1 MEPIAPREMPLG
13 LPEVIAR
20 MAERVSNQ
28 CDVRNLAF
36 HPAAAG
42 LFLADLHADTLLW
55 GVDPMALRAGGHLDG
70 HRLAAAGMGLQV
82 FAAPT
87 WTPLPFRNDEDRL
100 VVSRAGF
107 DQTDAL
113 FPSEVLS
120 PARRRSRKRRSRAL
134 KIAQRFEKMID
145 DSKLPNAPF
154 RAVPLLAADDFEG
167 LAEGRAPDADEGA
180 QPRIGVMLALEGLHW
195 LAPDAD
201 DTRVSAALDE
211 LFGAGYRMVAP
222 THRFSNGLGGAS
234 ENSAGR
240 GGLTA
245 AGRKVINGL
254 LERRM
259 VVDLAHASSAL
270 IREACG
276 IALTHAG
283 GPRPVLISHAGIKM
297 INPSARNLSAGD
309 IRAVASTGG
318 VIGVG
323 FWRSAMGWADDEP
336 FEIKMAYIVRSIRAT
351 LEILSDPDFADEMV
365 GRYGRYDPYEH
376 IAFGSDFDGA
386 TTTAF
391 DVTGV
396 SHVVAALAS
405 VRDHQM
411 APVFPADK
419 LALIAGGNTRRMLRK
434 AMT

>member
-1 MEPIAPREMPLG
+1 MKPITPREVPLG

-28 CDVRNLAF
+28 ADVRNLDF
-36 HPAAAG
+36 HPAANG

-55 GVDPMALRAGGHLDG
+55 GVDPMALRSGGHLDG
-70 HRLAAAGMGLQV
+70 HRLAASGMGLQV

-113 FPSEVLS
+113 FPSEVFT

-134 KIAQRFEKMID
+134 KIAQRFEKMIA
-145 DSKLPNAPF
+145 DSAKPGAPF
-154 RAVPLLAADDFEG
+154 RAVPLFQASDF
-167 LAEGRAPDADEGA
+167 DEL
-180 QPRIGVMLALEGLHW
+180 QQKTTPRRIGVMLALEGLHW
-195 LAPDAD
+195 LAPDAED
-201 DTRVSAALDE
+201 ARITAALDE
-211 LFGAGYRMVAP
+211 LHGAGYRMLAP

-245 AGRKVINGL
+245 AGRKVISGL
-254 LERRM
+254 LDRRM
-259 VVDLAHASSAL
+259 VVDLAHASTAV

-276 IALTHAG
+276 LALTHPD
-283 GPRPVLISHAGIKM
+283 GPRPVLVSHCGVKAV
-297 INPSARNLSAGD
+297 NPTPRNLSAGD
-309 IRAVASTGG
+309 IRAVAATGG
-318 VIGVG
+318 LIGVG

-336 FEIKMAYIVRSIRAT
+336 FQIKMAYIIRSMCAV
-351 LEILSDPDFADEMV
+351 LEALTDPDFVDEM
-365 GRYGRYDPYEH
+365 RGRYDRYDPFEH

-396 SHVVAALAS
+396 SHVVAAMAAA
-405 VRDHQM
+405 RDQNM
-411 APVFPADK
+411 ARVFPADK
-419 LALIAGGNTRRMLRK
+419 IALIAGENTRRVLRA

>member
-1 MEPIAPREMPLG
+1 
-13 LPEVIAR
+13 

-28 CDVRNLAF
+28 ADVRNLAF
-36 HPAAAG
+36 HPVAEG
-42 LFLADLHADTLLW
+42 LFMADLHADTLLW
-55 GVDPMALRAGGHLDG
+55 GVDPMAPRSGGHLDG
-70 HRLAAAGMGLQV
+70 HRLAASGIGLQV

-113 FPSEVLS
+113 FPSEVFS

-134 KIAQRFEKMID
+134 KIAQRFEKMIA
-145 DSKLPNAPF
+145 DSAQPGAPF
-154 RAVPLLAADDFEG
+154 RAVPLFGPDDFDG
-167 LAEGRAPDADEGA
+167 LQAPGGPAHDPAE
-180 QPRIGVMLALEGLHW
+180 PRHIGVMLSLEGLHW

-201 DTRVSAALDE
+201 DARVNAALDE
-211 LFGAGYRMVAP
+211 LHGAGYRMIAP

-245 AGRKVINGL
+245 AGRKVIAGVFD
-254 LERRM
+254 RRM
-259 VVDLAHASSAL
+259 VVDLAHASSAV

-276 IALTHAG
+276 LALTHAD
-283 GPRPVLISHAGIKM
+283 GPRPVLVSHCGIKA
-297 INPSARNLSAGD
+297 ISPTARNLSAGD
-309 IRAVASTGG
+309 IRAVAATGG

-336 FEIKMAYIVRSIRAT
+336 FKIKMDYIIRSICAVLDT
-351 LEILSDPDFADEMV
+351 LQEPDFVDEMI
-365 GRYGRYDPYEH
+365 GRYDRYDPYEH

-396 SHVVAALAS
+396 SHVVAALAA
-405 VRDHQM
+405 VREQNM
-411 APVFPADK
+411 AARFPADK
-419 LALIAGGNTRRMLRK
+419 LALVAGENTRRVLRA

>member
-1 MEPIAPREMPLG
+1 MNPITPREMPLG

-28 CDVRNLAF
+28 ADVRNLDF
-36 HPAAAG
+36 HPAAEG

-55 GVDPMALRAGGHLDG
+55 GINPMPPRAGGHLDG
-70 HRLAAAGMGLQV
+70 HRLAAARMGLQV

-113 FPSEVLS
+113 FPSEVFS

-134 KIAQRFEKMID
+134 KIAQRFEKMIA
-145 DSKLPNAPF
+145 DSAKPGAPF
-154 RAVPLLAADDFEG
+154 RAVPLFGPDDF
-167 LAEGRAPDADEGA
+167 DELHRKSD
-180 QPRIGVMLALEGLHW
+180 PRRIGVMLALEGLHW
-195 LAPDAD
+195 LAPDAED
-201 DTRVSAALDE
+201 ARINAALEE
-211 LFGAGYRMVAP
+211 LHGAGYRMLAP

-245 AGRKVINGL
+245 AGRKVIAGL
-254 LERRM
+254 LDRRM
-259 VVDLAHASSAL
+259 VVDLAHASSAV

-276 IALTHAG
+276 LALTHAD
-283 GPRPVLISHAGIKM
+283 GPRPVLISHCGIKAV
-297 INPSARNLSAGD
+297 NPTSRNLSPGD
-309 IRAVASTGG
+309 IRAVAATGG
-318 VIGVG
+318 IIGVG

-336 FEIKMAYIVRSIRAT
+336 FKIKMAYIIRSLCAVLET
-351 LEILSDPDFADEMV
+351 LTDPDFVDEMV
-365 GRYGRYDPYEH
+365 GRYDRYDPFEH

-396 SHVVAALAS
+396 SHVVAAMATA
-405 VRDHQM
+405 RDQNM
-411 APVFPADK
+411 APVFPPDK
-419 LALIAGGNTRRMLRK
+419 IALIAGENTRRVLRA

>member
-1 MEPIAPREMPLG
+1 MNPITPREMPLG

-28 CDVRNLAF
+28 ADVRNLDF
-36 HPAAAG
+36 HPAAEG

-55 GVDPMALRAGGHLDG
+55 GINPMPPRAGGHLDG
-70 HRLAAAGMGLQV
+70 HRLAAARMGLQV

-113 FPSEVLS
+113 FPSEVFS

-134 KIAQRFEKMID
+134 KIAQRFEKMIV
-145 DSKLPNAPF
+145 DSAKPGAPF
-154 RAVPLLAADDFEG
+154 RAVPLFGPDDF
-167 LAEGRAPDADEGA
+167 DELHGKSD
-180 QPRIGVMLALEGLHW
+180 PRRIGVMLALEGLHW
-195 LAPDAD
+195 LAPDAED
-201 DTRVSAALDE
+201 ARINAALEE
-211 LFGAGYRMVAP
+211 LHGAGYRMLAP

-245 AGRKVINGL
+245 AGRKVIAGL
-254 LERRM
+254 LDRRM
-259 VVDLAHASSAL
+259 VVDLAHASSAV

-276 IALTHAG
+276 LALTHAD
-283 GPRPVLISHAGIKM
+283 GPRPVLISHCGIKAV
-297 INPSARNLSAGD
+297 NPTARNLSPGD
-309 IRAVASTGG
+309 IRAVAATGG
-318 VIGVG
+318 IIGVG

-336 FEIKMAYIVRSIRAT
+336 FKIKMAYIIRSLCAVLET
-351 LEILSDPDFADEMV
+351 LTDPDFVDEMV
-365 GRYGRYDPYEH
+365 GRYDRYDPFEH

-396 SHVVAALAS
+396 SHVVAAMATA
-405 VRDHQM
+405 RDQNM
-411 APVFPADK
+411 APVFPPDK
-419 LALIAGGNTRRMLRK
+419 IALIAGENTRRVLRA